1 MTSEL
6 FDEFVN
12 ARPEAKLEL
21 IESQLIVGN
30 TLVGSRLLLRQIL
43 TGWGAGA
50 ALAFAPVEEWLK
62 ALRVTYDAPKA
73 YLNQANLKAL
83 QAWAT
88 SIVTSLEDL
97 LPGSSGENIW
107 LHNQVRS
114 SVEYALWGIHEALA
128 GNTFSRDFVMR
139 LGDNSFTPDVVFFKG
154 PPRNTLYEYYL
165 KGPAELVV
173 EVLLP
178 GHEYQDR
185 VVKWNYYQD
194 AEVPEYWLVNPAV
207 EEVEFWRLVDRTYQR
222 QTPDNDGYYRPSSV
236 PKLVFHPEHL
246 WNEARN
252 LRQQN
257 RFDSPIFSVEGE
269 RYEGLQQRS
278 INNELGWGCVA
289 FAPPVELEPVPISFK
304 QYIAWCP
311 EAKFEF
317 WDGKPQIGSKIG
329 IRNLIGMLLMT
340 FGLAEAVKL
349 LPPAQWVSALL
360 ETTAFIHDDT
370 ERKAAWWQ
378 LARQAAAMLR
388 EKYGM
393 TRLGVI
399 GDLVRSEPLNYWS
412 EIGIVTWG
420 LERSNYQAYQDL
432 SLLSQNPEIKIISA
446 EREYLRAEQK
456 YSIANELVEI

>member
-1 MTSEL
+1 MTSKL
-6 FDEFVN
+6 FDEFVD
-12 ARPEAKLEL
+12 AGPEAKLEL
-21 IESQLIVGN
+21 IESQLVVGN

-50 ALAFAPVEEWLK
+50 AIAFAPIEEWLE

-73 YLNQANLKAL
+73 YLNQDSLEAL
-83 QAWAT
+83 QAWST
-88 SIVTSLEDL
+88 SIVTSPEDL
-97 LPGSSGENIW
+97 IPGSRGENFW
-107 LHNQVRS
+107 HHNQIRTCM
-114 SVEYALWGIHEALA
+114 EYALWGIHEALA

-139 LGDNSFTPDVVFFKG
+139 LGDNGFTPDVIFFKE
-154 PPRNTLYEYYL
+154 PPCNTVYEYYL
-165 KGPAELVV
+165 EGSAELVV

-194 AEVPEYWLVNPAV
+194 AGVPEYWIVNPAL
-207 EEVEFWRLVDRTYQR
+207 EQVEFWRLVDGTYQR
-222 QTPDNDGYYRPSSV
+222 QILDNDGCYCPSSV

-246 WNEARN
+246 WSEARE
-252 LRQQN
+252 LHQRN

-269 RYEGLQQRS
+269 RHEGLQRRF
-278 INNELGWGCVA
+278 INNGLGWGCVS
-289 FAPPVELEPVPISFK
+289 FAPQVQLKPVPISFE

-317 WDGKPQIGSKIG
+317 WDGRPQIGGRIG

-349 LPPAQWVSALL
+349 LPPTQWVSALL
-360 ETTAFIHDDT
+360 ETTAFIRNDT

-378 LARQAAAMLR
+378 LARQAAALLR

-412 EIGIVTWG
+412 EIEIVTWE
-420 LERSNYQAYQDL
+420 LEKSDYQIYHDL
-432 SLLSQNPEIKIISA
+432 SELSQNPEIEIISA
-446 EREYLRAEQK
+446 ERKYLRAEQK
-456 YSIANELVEI
+456 HSIINELVEI